1 MSPVNGVFDRTGT
14 VQRPSYHLLLNEVW
28 SLISYRPAAPD
39 PRTLPIG
46 VGHVVLVIP
55 AFLTAD
61 TVTKSLRKFLE
72 RCGYR
77 AFGWDLG
84 INWGPTDRLLT
95 ELRRRLRELRDL
107 EGGPIT
113 VIGVSLGGLLAR
125 DLACDHPEDIREV
138 ITLASPFRLPTASTI
153 EPLFHLCARFYG
165 ARIEPRRISNPLPVP
180 ALAIYTRSDGVV
192 AWQSCRSDDDHCE
205 AVEVSGAH
213 VTICQNPNVLLLLA
227 MHMAKVGS
235 AERAGAARGS

>member
-14 VQRPSYHLLLNEVW
+14 VQRPSYRLLLKEVW

-39 PRTLPIG
+39 PRPLRSG
-46 VGHVVLVIP
+46 GGHVVLIIP

-61 TVTKSLRKFLE
+61 AVTKSLREFLE

-95 ELRRRLRELRDL
+95 ELRRRLRELREL

-125 DLACDHPEDIREV
+125 DLACDHPEDIRVV

-153 EPLFHLCARFYG
+153 EPLFHLCARFYS
-165 ARIEPRRISNPLPVP
+165 ARIEPERISKPLSIP
-180 ALAIYTRSDGVV
+180 AFAIYTRDDGIV
-192 AWQSCRSDDDHCE
+192 AWRSCMSEDDHCE

-213 VTICQNPNVLLLLA
+213 VTICRNPDALRLLA
-227 MHMAKVGS
+227 TRMAKPASAKRARAASGS
-235 AERAGAARGS
+235 

>member
-1 MSPVNGVFDRTGT
+1 MSPANGVFDRTGT
-14 VQRPSYHLLLNEVW
+14 VQRPSYCLLLKEAW
-28 SLISYRPAAPD
+28 SLISYRPDAPD
-39 PRTLPIG
+39 PRTLPSG
-46 VGHVVLVIP
+46 EGHVVLVIP

-61 TVTKSLRKFLE
+61 KVTKPLRVFLE

-125 DLACDHPEDIREV
+125 DLACDHPDDIREV
-138 ITLASPFRLPTASTI
+138 ITLVSPFRLPTASTI
-153 EPLFHLCARFYG
+153 EPLFHLCSRFYS
-165 ARIEPRRISNPLPVP
+165 ARIEPGRISKQLSVP
-180 ALAIYTRSDGVV
+180 TLAAYTRDDGIV
-192 AWQSCRSDDDHCE
+192 AWQSCMSDHNGCE
-205 AVEVSGAH
+205 AIEVSGAH
-213 VTICQNPNVLLLLA
+213 VTICRNPDVLRLLA
-227 MHMAKVGS
+227 TRMAKT
-235 AERAGAARGS
+235 ERASAPRES

>member
-14 VQRPSYHLLLNEVW
+14 VQRPSYRLLLKEVW
-28 SLISYRPAAPD
+28 SLISYRPTAPN
-39 PRTLPIG
+39 PQALPSG
-46 VGHVVLVIP
+46 GGHVVLIIP
-55 AFLTAD
+55 AFLTSDA
-61 TVTKSLRKFLE
+61 VTKSLRKFLE

-77 AFGWDLG
+77 ALGWDLG

-125 DLACDHPEDIREV
+125 DLACDQPENIREV

-153 EPLFHLCARFYG
+153 EPLFHLCARFYS
-165 ARIEPRRISNPLPVP
+165 ARIEPRRISRSLCVP
-180 ALAIYTRSDGVV
+180 ALAIYTRGDGIV
-192 AWQSCRSDDDHCE
+192 AWQSCRSDDDRCE

-213 VTICQNPNVLLLLA
+213 VTICQNPDVLRLLA
-227 MHMAKVGS
+227 THMAKARRVK
-235 AERAGAARGS
+235 RAGAARGS

>member
-14 VQRPSYHLLLNEVW
+14 VQRPSYRLLLKEVW

-39 PRTLPIG
+39 RQALPSG
-46 VGHVVLVIP
+46 AGHVVLIIP

-61 TVTKSLRKFLE
+61 AVTKSLRKFLE

-77 AFGWDLG
+77 AFRWDLG

-95 ELRRRLRELRDL
+95 QLRRRLRELRDL

-125 DLACDHPEDIREV
+125 ALACDQPENIREV

-153 EPLFHLCARFYG
+153 EPLFHLCARFYS
-165 ARIEPRRISNPLPVP
+165 ARIEPERISKPLSVP
-180 ALAIYTRSDGVV
+180 ALAIYTRDDGVV
-192 AWQSCRSDDDHCE
+192 AWQSCRSDDDHCG

-213 VTICQNPNVLLLLA
+213 VTICLNPDVLRLLA
-227 MHMAKVGS
+227 MHMAKVES
-235 AERAGAARGS
+235 VKRVGAARGS